1 MCVIITTGTFFDVIS
16 RVLIRVHPW
25 SVIVTSAGGHSW
37 VLLEPIEYNWDKF
50 YNDTTIKE
58 STTQKI
64 SIYPPIKTVS
74 RHFWNVKKLK
84 IPLKSSR
91 KILMFPTI
99 TIYFIVLLLSL
110 LFRSNEKSS
119 CLNALS
125 LVRPVSLWHAH
136 TFLISNLVP
145 ITLVSIVKRCPFCG

>member
-64 SIYPPIKTVS
+64 SIYIPQ
-74 RHFWNVKKLK
+74 LK
-84 IPLKSSR
+84 PFRDTFEMLKNL
-91 KILMFPTI
+91 KFP
-99 TIYFIVLLLSL
+99 
-110 LFRSNEKSS
+110 
-119 CLNALS
+119 
-125 LVRPVSLWHAH
+125 
-136 TFLISNLVP
+136 
-145 ITLVSIVKRCPFCG
+145 